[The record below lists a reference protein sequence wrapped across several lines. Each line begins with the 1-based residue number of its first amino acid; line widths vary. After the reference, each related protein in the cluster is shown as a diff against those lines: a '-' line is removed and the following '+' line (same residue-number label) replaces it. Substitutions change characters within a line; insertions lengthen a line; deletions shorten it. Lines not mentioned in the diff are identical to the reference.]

1 MRKGPLAERR
11 KEELAGVL
19 GTESFKQGWRG
30 DWGREEEEL
39 TKTKNTCKNHMEI
52 CYFVS

>member
-19 GTESFKQGWRG
+19 GSESFKQGWR
-30 DWGREEEEL
+30 WGWEREEEKL
-39 TKTKNTCKNHMEI
+39 T
-52 CYFVS
+52 